1 MIDKQASPA
10 GRFLLLLI
18 GIGLLMLILRAMGS
32 LLNPIF
38 IGVTLGLVCLPFVDN
53 LRRRGIPSA
62 IAVLLVIVGLLVV
75 GLLVVG
81 IVGISTGQISESLPT
96 YQARIEE
103 IQTQFAARLAAL
115 GIQSN
120 SETIET
126 GVISAETITR
136 FLRVILGSVSIVL
149 AQSLL
154 ILGITVFT
162 IIESL
167 LLPNKLKNWKFRDSP
182 WFAHLS
188 RFNQSIRH
196 YLVIKTWISLLTGS
210 IVLIFLWF
218 MRIDFLLLWAFLAFI
233 LNYIPSIGSILASIP
248 AIFIALMQYDLR
260 TAVIVGLG
268 YWIINY
274 VVGWGIEP
282 RWMGKG
288 LNLSILTVFLSL
300 IIWAWILGPIGMFLS
315 LPLTVLVKFIL
326 EGFDETRPMAL
337 LLSDRSLESIEPS
350 PDTVDDVMPEQSGT
364 VVG

>member
-126 GVISAETITR
+126 GVISAETPM
-136 FLRVILGSVSIVL
+136 
-149 AQSLL
+149 
-154 ILGITVFT
+154 TVF
-162 IIESL
+162 
-167 LLPNKLKNWKFRDSP
+167 
-182 WFAHLS
+182 
-188 RFNQSIRH
+188 
-196 YLVIKTWISLLTGS
+196 ISS
-210 IVLIFLWF
+210 
-218 MRIDFLLLWAFLAFI
+218 
-233 LNYIPSIGSILASIP
+233 S
-248 AIFIALMQYDLR
+248 
-260 TAVIVGLG
+260 
-268 YWIINY
+268 
-274 VVGWGIEP
+274 
-282 RWMGKG
+282 
-288 LNLSILTVFLSL
+288 
-300 IIWAWILGPIGMFLS
+300 
-315 LPLTVLVKFIL
+315 
-326 EGFDETRPMAL
+326 
-337 LLSDRSLESIEPS
+337 
-350 PDTVDDVMPEQSGT
+350 
-364 VVG
+364 